1 MQISSFIPM
10 GLLWFHSTAW
20 PLPWQEAKNHKK
32 ITEKSVEKTLFLADV
47 TASASK
53 GENAGGKRKKCKIL
67 LDFSGS
73 PG

>member
-1 MQISSFIPM
+1 MEA
-10 GLLWFHSTAW
+10 GAEKRNR
-20 PLPWQEAKNHKK
+20 QELKK